1 MNLTFAWFPKD
12 TIPIADG
19 GKKCPSWT
27 VWLTYGSPVGE
38 SFLFEDSPP
47 LIPIHGLRGD
57 SAAGKPFSRGN
68 RTCG

>member
-1 MNLTFAWFPKD
+1 MPFMDGMADVWFARRGIF
-12 TIPIADG
+12 
-19 GKKCPSWT
+19 
-27 VWLTYGSPVGE
+27 
-38 SFLFEDSPP
+38 FEDSPP